1 MTVMYFRDD
10 DSGKPYDKLYTL
22 ENVRGISISVFQ
34 DKLICEDVNG
44 IYTIIDLQNVW
55 IITDRGGTANA

>member
-10 DSGKPYDKLYTL
+10 ESGKPYDKLYTL
-22 ENVRGISISVFQ
+22 ENVRGISFSVFL
-34 DKLICEDVNG
+34 DKIICEDVNG

-55 IITDRGGTANA
+55 LITDRGGRTE